1 MNILKVLLTSVGSVI
16 ALFIMTKIIGN
27 KQVSQ
32 LNLFDYI
39 NGITIGSIAAEL
51 AITPEADF
59 YQPLIALIVYT
70 IVTYLINVC
79 SSKSLKLR
87 RFLEGKSIILM
98 SNNKLY
104 KENFKKANLDINEF
118 LTQCR
123 VLGYYNISDI
133 NTAIIESNG
142 KISVLPNENARPV
155 TLRDM
160 NINSSQSLVQ
170 YIVIVDGYI
179 AESNLSALGFDK
191 EWLDKQ
197 LKACKLKLNEVY
209 LGICD
214 SNGKANFY
222 EYARESGADPFQ

>member
-133 NTAIIESNG
+133 NTAII
-142 KISVLPNENARPV
+142 
-155 TLRDM
+155 
-160 NINSSQSLVQ
+160 
-170 YIVIVDGYI
+170 
-179 AESNLSALGFDK
+179 
-191 EWLDKQ
+191 
-197 LKACKLKLNEVY
+197 
-209 LGICD
+209 
-214 SNGKANFY
+214 
-222 EYARESGADPFQ
+222 